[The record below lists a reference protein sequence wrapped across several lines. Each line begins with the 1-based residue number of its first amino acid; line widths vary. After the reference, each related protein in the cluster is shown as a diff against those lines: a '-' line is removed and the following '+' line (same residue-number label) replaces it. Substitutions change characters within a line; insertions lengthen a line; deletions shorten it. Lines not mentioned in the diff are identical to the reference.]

1 MARGGPGHVALPLPH
16 RVAHGGGDD
25 RHLPGVAAMR
35 RAVAFAAAAA
45 LVMAPAVALAQ
56 HSHSDS
62 DSAPA
67 EVSIGY
73 SDYNPASLSVL
84 TGSAVMW
91 TNESSR
97 VHTVTAE
104 DGSFDSGRVAVGQQF
119 MHGFERAGSYAYY
132 CRLHPTIRG
141 KVEVSDLLLDPQ
153 PESAAPGR
161 SYPVGGRSSL
171 PAGTSVTV
179 QGDLGAGFTDV
190 GTASVDDAGRFS
202 VTVTPSVTTRYRA
215 VSGSSMSPPVELVVV
230 DHSVSAR
237 GVRHGR
243 AVVVSAL
250 VTPPADGQRVVL
262 QVRSRERF
270 GWWPTRRAR
279 LDAASRARFV
289 LHTRRRVRAR
299 VALTRSD
306 GATVLAYSP
315 AFVVR
320 SR

>member
-35 RAVAFAAAAA
+35 RAVAFAAVAA
-45 LVMAPAVALAQ
+45 LVLAPAAVAQ
-56 HSHSDS
+56 HSHGDS
-62 DSAPA
+62 DSGPS
-67 EVSIGY
+67 EVAIGY
-73 SDYNPASLSVL
+73 SDYQPPTLSVL
-84 TGSAVMW
+84 TGSSVMW
-91 TNESSR
+91 HNESSR

-104 DGSFDSGRVAVGQQF
+104 DGSFDSGRVAIGQEF
-119 MHGFERAGSYAYY
+119 MHGFERAGTYPYY

-141 KVEVSDLLLDPQ
+141 RVEVSDLLLDPQ

-171 PAGTSVTV
+171 PAGTSVWV
-179 QGDLGAGFTDV
+179 QGDSGHGYADV
-190 GTASVDDAGRFS
+190 GTASVDTDGRFS
-202 VTVTPSVTTRYRA
+202 VTVTPSTTTRYRA
-215 VSGSSMSPPVELVVV
+215 ASGSSLSPPVELVVV
-230 DHSVSAR
+230 DHSVAAR

-250 VTPPADGQRVVL
+250 VTPSARGQTVVL